1 MASSIGMARD
11 NQRTPLASLSKT
23 RKPFVDLIT
32 GRGRRFSGRDVQ
44 KHEKQ
49 RVRRGRK
56 QAGKKTGE
64 GGFGWKG
71 GFRKGDGQAS
81 TCALVPYYIR
91 TATANKPGA
100 PEVMVKSSSRR
111 AIGQGTTPMVDLR
124 WCRFD
129 ERSPQKSTVDLV
141 PSN

>member
-11 NQRTPLASLSKT
+11 NQRTPLARRSKT

-32 GRGRRFSGRDVQ
+32 GRGRRFSGRDVK

-100 PEVMVKSSSRR
+100 PEVMVKSSSRT
-111 AIGQGTTPMVDLR
+111 AIGQATPPMVDLC
-124 WCRFD
+124 WCQKVRKI
-129 ERSPQKSTVDLV
+129 RSKIDCDPEK
-141 PSN
+141 N

>member
-1 MASSIGMARD
+1 MA
-11 NQRTPLASLSKT
+11 QRNA
-23 RKPFVDLIT
+23 
-32 GRGRRFSGRDVQ
+32 
-44 KHEKQ
+44 E
-49 RVRRGRK
+49 
-56 QAGKKTGE
+56 AEEGE

-71 GFRKGDGQAS
+71 GFRKGDGKAS

-100 PEVMVKSSSRR
+100 PEVMVKSCSRT

-129 ERSPQKSTVDLV
+129 ERSPQKSTVLFLIFDTQII
-141 PSN
+141 

>member
-1 MASSIGMARD
+1 MHEGGPTS
-11 NQRTPLASLSKT
+11 NQTPDT
-23 RKPFVDLIT
+23 VT
-32 GRGRRFSGRDVQ
+32 
-44 KHEKQ
+44 
-49 RVRRGRK
+49 
-56 QAGKKTGE
+56 GKKTGE

-100 PEVMVKSSSRR
+100 PEVMVKSCSRT

-129 ERSPQKSTVDLV
+129 ERSIQKSTEL
-141 PSN
+141 

>member
-1 MASSIGMARD
+1 MARD

-32 GRGRRFSGRDVQ
+32 GRGRRFSGRDVK

-64 GGFGWKG
+64 GCFGWKG
-71 GFRKGDGQAS
+71 DFRKGDGQAS

-100 PEVMVKSSSRR
+100 PEVMVKSCSRT

-129 ERSPQKSTVDLV
+129 ERSTLKSTA
-141 PSN
+141 S